1 MKFFILFMG
10 FLLAVFFGFSQ
21 AVTISVTTPTGPP
34 NPNVIFSVQSG
45 TKGIQLPQMDST
57 ARLSIVL
64 TPPYSNAGIIVFDTT
79 TASPWYNT
87 GSTWRNL
94 GNIGSGGGWSTT
106 GNAGTVDGTNFV
118 GTTDNIPLSF
128 RVNNQLSGRIDPT
141 KETTFFGYQAGMN
154 NAAFGN
160 SAYGYQALISNTSG
174 INNLALGWSA
184 LFFNTTGSANTANGV
199 GAIYNNTTGNNNS
212 ALGYDALNMNTTG
225 NNNTG
230 LGYFSLGANS
240 TGNNNTANGYFS
252 LFNNISGSN
261 NVAIGSYALSLTTG
275 ASDLVA
281 IGDSALFNNTQ
292 TRNTAVGSQALF
304 ANTSGGDNTA
314 VGYGA
319 LENNNTGGEN
329 SAFGSLA
336 RTGSSGSF
344 NTVIGFS
351 AQSADGITDAT
362 AIGSNA
368 NVGTSNTIQLG
379 DNNVT
384 AVNSFGTFNTI
395 SDGRFKF
402 NIREDVSGLNFI
414 LKLRPVTYQLDTRK
428 IANSLVSGNRL
439 ASYTNTNYN
448 DLPSMN
454 IRRTG
459 FIAQEVEKAAD
470 ETGFNFDA
478 VKKPKNEQDHYSLSY
493 EEFVVP
499 LVKAVQEQQ
508 RMIDTLGQKVME
520 EEKVNAAQKKINDDL
535 DKKMARLQQELDEI
549 NKQKI
554 K

>member
-1 MKFFILFMG
+1 MKHFLFSAG
-10 FLLAVFFGFSQ
+10 FLLSAHLGMAQ
-21 AVTISVTTPTGPP
+21 AVTISGAGESPAIP
-34 NPNVIFSVQSG
+34 NPNAILSIQSASQG
-45 TKGIQLPQMDST
+45 LQLPSLTST
-57 ARLSIVL
+57 ARMSMGSSTGSAPAPGAL
-64 TPPYSNAGIIVFDTT
+64 AGIVVFDNTTNTLWYNSGTNWINLASGTT
-79 TASPWYNT
+79 TNW
-87 GSTWRNL
+87 L
-94 GNIGSGGGWSTT
+94 TT
-106 GNAGTVDGTNFV
+106 GNAGTVDGTNFL
-118 GTTDNIPLSF
+118 GTTDNIPLTF
-128 RVNNQLSGRIDPT
+128 RVNNQPSGRIDQINQN
-141 KETTFFGYQAGMN
+141 TFFGYQTGVN

-160 SAYGYQALISNTSG
+160 SAYGYQALFSNTSG
-174 INNLALGWSA
+174 INNLALGWNA
-184 LFFNTTGSANTANGV
+184 LFFNTTGS
-199 GAIYNNTTGNNNS
+199 
-212 ALGYDALNMNTTG
+212 D
-225 NNNTG
+225 
-230 LGYFSLGANS
+230 
-240 TGNNNTANGYFS
+240 
-252 LFNNISGSN
+252 
-261 NVAIGSYALSLTTG
+261 NVAIGISALNSNTT
-275 ASDLVA
+275 SSNLVA

-292 TRNTAVGSQALF
+292 IRNTAVGSQALF

-329 SAFGSLA
+329 SAFGSMA

-351 AQSADGITDAT
+351 AQSADGITDAA

-368 NVGTSNTIQLG
+368 NVATSNTIQLG
-379 DNNVT
+379 DRNVT

-402 NIREDVSGLNFI
+402 NIREDVSGLDFI
-414 LKLRPVTYQLDTRK
+414 MKLRPVTYQLDTRK
-428 IANSLVSGNRL
+428 IQASVASGNRL
-439 ASYTNTNYN
+439 ASYSNTTDN
-448 DLPSMN
+448 DFPSMH

-478 VKKPKNEQDHYSLSY
+478 VKRPQNDKDHYSLSY

-508 RMIDTLGQKVME
+508 RMIDSLGQKIME
-520 EEKVNAAQKKINDDL
+520 EEKIHAEQKKVNDDQE
-535 DKKMARLQQELDEI
+535 KKLARLQQEIDEI